1 MDYLKIIKM
10 LSGSII
16 AIIIAKYLG
25 LNNEFSAGLI
35 TLLSITDT
43 KKRTYRLA
51 MQRIISLILGFI
63 IGIFIFY
70 IFGYNLISFTII
82 LLIFIPLSMVFNV
95 MMGLVPS
102 LVLLGHIM
110 SQENITKSIII
121 NEFFLL
127 IIAVVVG
134 GVINLYMPSKEN
146 EIQEEKK
153 QLEYNIKEIFYIFYL
168 KMTPSN
174 NRNIIEEKIPKD
186 NIDDILIKINKNIL
200 QLDKLVN
207 IENENILFG
216 RYDYNKKYV
225 LARNRQYNVLSYM
238 VESLKLLKVDRDQGV
253 HLAALF
259 YLTAEQVSEYNSCS
273 YLLSD
278 IDTLFDKFKKDSLP
292 KTREEFEDRAI
303 LYKLLTDFK
312 RFLEIKYEFIE
323 SIK

>member
-1 MDYLKIIKM
+1 MDYIKIIKM
-10 LSGSII
+10 LVGTIVSIFI
-16 AIIIAKYLG
+16 ARYFH

-35 TLLSITDT
+35 TLLSIADT
-43 KKRTYRLA
+43 KKSTYKIAL
-51 MQRIISLILGFI
+51 QRVISLILGFV

-70 IFGYNLISFTII
+70 IFGYTLLSFIII
-82 LLIFIPLSMVFNV
+82 LCIYIPISMRFNV
-95 MMGLVPS
+95 IIGLVPS

-110 SQENITKSIII
+110 SKENITYPIVL
-121 NEFFLL
+121 NEFFILM
-127 IIAVVVG
+127 IAVFVG
-134 GVINLYMPSKEN
+134 GILNLYMPSKEK
-146 EIQEEKK
+146 EINTLKK
-153 QLEYNIKEIFYIFYL
+153 ELEYSIKEIFYIFYL

-186 NIDDILIKINKNIL
+186 NIDDILKKINNNIL
-200 QLDKLVN
+200 KLDKLVN

-216 RYDYNKKYV
+216 NYEYNKKYV
-225 LARNRQYNVLSYM
+225 LARSNQYRVLSYM
-238 VESLKLLKVDRDQGV
+238 VDSLKLIKVDRTQGV